1 MRGRAGTYAL
11 PVSAEDLVHVVSQ
24 IAEGLDLPVVLDRLV
39 GAARDTTGARY
50 AAIGVLGPDGL
61 HEEFRHVGL
70 SPQQVASMGE
80 LPRGHG
86 VLGLITRERQAVV
99 AEDIGSH
106 PASVGFP
113 PGHPPMGSFLGVPLR
128 VRGEVFGNL
137 YLTDKPGG
145 FDADDQAS
153 IEAMAAAASV
163 AVDNARL
170 YRSARNREEWSE
182 ASGQVTAALLGG
194 LDEEDALEVVAR
206 HAREVARADAA
217 ALALPGTD
225 GTLVVEVVDGE
236 VGEHDMVGLGMTALR
251 GLGDTVSC
259 PLTDGEGE
267 AGVLVL
273 VRADGH
279 RRFGPDDVA
288 GAEGFAAHA
297 SLSLRLA
304 AERRRGESRVL
315 LDERA
320 RIARDL
326 HDLAVQQLFAVG
338 IELGRVR
345 EELPAGELAARV
357 DAALGG
363 LDTAVDH
370 IRTTLRPL
378 RPGTRADRPARAGRA
393 RRWRRRG
400 RPRLRP
406 VLEDRTDADEAAGW
420 DPVLLHDLLA
430 ALAEALANVARHARA
445 GSARVLLEVDRPTG
459 SPGRP
464 WSPAAGRRGRRG
476 GRARPA
482 GPRQRPGQPRRPGAA
497 ARRQLHGL
505 APRPGRDPG
514 GVEPGWADPARCGP
528 GRPSGPAGLR
538 GHPGGDLGA
547 PLEAELGHDRGD
559 VVLHRLLA
567 DAEALPALAVAQPV
581 PDALQHQPLGRGEHG
596 ERVLRAGSAAA
607 PGPARRAAPGPRATA
622 RTASAIWVPRT
633 VLSTKARAP
642 TASDSAA

>member
-1 MRGRAGTYAL
+1 
-11 PVSAEDLVHVVSQ
+11 VSSDDLVRAVSE

-39 GAARDTTGARY
+39 LAARDATGARY
-50 AAIGVLGPDGL
+50 AAIGVLAPDGL

-70 SPQQVASMGE
+70 TREQTASMGE

-86 VLGLITRERQAVV
+86 VLGLITRERRPVV
-99 AEDIGSH
+99 ADDIASH

-113 PGHPPMGSFLGVPLR
+113 PAHPPMGSFLGVPLR
-128 VRGEVFGNL
+128 VRGQAFGNL

-153 IEAMAAAASV
+153 VEALAAAASV

-170 YRSARNREEWSE
+170 YRSARNREEWAE

-194 LDEEDALEVVAR
+194 LEEEDALEVVAR

-217 ALALPGTD
+217 ALALPGRD
-225 GTLVVEVVDGE
+225 GTLVVEVVDGR
-236 VGEHDMVGLGMTALR
+236 VGERSLVGMGLTALR

-273 VRADGH
+273 VRQDGH
-279 RRFGPDDVA
+279 RRFGQDDIA
-288 GAEGFAAHA
+288 GAEAYAAQA
-297 SLSLRLA
+297 SLSMRLA

-345 EELPAGELAARV
+345 EELPDGELASRV
-357 DAALGG
+357 DAALTG

-378 RPGTRADRPARAGRA
+378 RPGTRTARPHERVAATVQDAAAVLGFV
-393 RRWRRRG
+393 
-400 RPRLRP
+400 P
-406 VLEDRTDADEAAGW
+406 VLLDRSDPDAAAGW

-430 ALAEALANVARHARA
+430 ALGEALANVARHARA
-445 GSARVLLEVDRPTG
+445 SSARVLLEV
-459 SPGRP
+459 
-464 WSPAAGRRGRRG
+464 
-476 GRARPA
+476 
-482 GPRQRPGQPRRPGAA
+482 
-497 ARRQLHGL
+497 
-505 APRPGRDPG
+505 
-514 GVEPGWADPARCGP
+514 V
-528 GRPSGPAGLR
+528 
-538 GHPGGDLGA
+538 PGGDG
-547 PLEAELGHDRGD
+547 PD
-559 VVLHRLLA
+559 VVRLVVDDDGVGLPDRPARASGLA
-567 DAEALPALAVAQPV
+567 NLVARARQHAGSCTVLAQP
-581 PDALQHQPLGRGEHG
+581 GGG
-596 ERVLRAGSAAA
+596 TRVEW
-607 PGPARRAAPGPRATA
+607 TA
-622 RTASAIWVPRT
+622 RLT
-633 VLSTKARAP
+633 
-642 TASDSAA
+642 